1 MLSDAQSNRL
11 GERISGGF
19 KKMVG
24 DENPP
29 VRSNP
34 KYIAGLE
41 TNTNVEQ
48 IQRFVILNV
57 SRFQALFM
65 GLLSHER
72 QA

>member
-1 MLSDAQSNRL
+1 
-11 GERISGGF
+11 
-19 KKMVG
+19 MVG

-29 VRSNP
+29 VRNNP
-34 KYIAGLE
+34 KHLAGLE

-48 IQRFVILNV
+48 IQRFVILSV